1 MKNAN
6 RPEFAELSPAE
17 PNGLRLYPGY
27 LDRERQDELLAAIRR
42 VLAAAPLYT
51 PRMPKSGR
59 PFTVRMSNCGPLG
72 WVSDQG
78 GYRYQ
83 PTHPQTGRPWP
94 PIPDVLIAMWNELAR
109 YAHPPQAC
117 LINFYGP
124 AAKMGLHQDRD
135 EADFAAPVVSLSLGD
150 SCLFRIG
157 GLRRGDGSRSLRLHS
172 GDAVVLGGDSRLAF
186 HGVDRILPGTSRLLA
201 EGGRFNLTLRR
212 VTRPDIEQLR
222 PRAGAEHR
230 QEQR

>member
-27 LDRERQDELLAAIRR
+27 LDHERQDELLAAIRR